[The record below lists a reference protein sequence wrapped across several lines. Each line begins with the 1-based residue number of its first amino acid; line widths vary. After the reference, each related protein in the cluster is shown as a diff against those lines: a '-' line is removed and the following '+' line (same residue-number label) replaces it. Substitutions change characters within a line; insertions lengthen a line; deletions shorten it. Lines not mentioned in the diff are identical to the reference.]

1 MRVTEYIDYL
11 TRENLHLG
19 KNAKDHEYT
28 HITLTKRVKRDRYN
42 YQLMLRRK
50 AKDEKFGSF

>member
-1 MRVTEYIDYL
+1 MRVTEYIDYM
-11 TRENLHLG
+11 TRKKLSLG
-19 KNAKDHEYT
+19 KNPKDHEYNHLT
-28 HITLTKRVKRDRYN
+28 ITQRLKRERYN